1 MMSLRVAIEHALDAV
16 QKGEIDRSEANVFV
30 VQLMGVRIVNGP
42 MPRQVRSELMSGVKA
57 GKIGRLPK
65 DGLKPEVFFHKNAR
79 GDALEVRSKIAGE
92 SIEAIRRVFA

>member
-1 MMSLRVAIEHALDAV
+1 MSLKVAIEHALDAV

-65 DGLKPEVFFHKNAR
+65 DGLKPEAFFHKNAKA
-79 GDALEVRSKIAGE
+79 DALEARAKIAGE
-92 SIEAIRRVFA
+92 SIEAIRKVFA